1 MLFGLCALTTRVVK
15 EGCMHQHTNGQ
26 FLAFNEEPEVL
37 IRFFNFFWNGFVYTK
52 IRNPKFDSAMVFEK
66 KKNQAP
72 VLVPKIRLNSD
83 SE

>member
-1 MLFGLCALTTRVVK
+1 MRVVS
-15 EGCMHQHTNGQ
+15 TNIRMVDSWPFMKSLKFQ
-26 FLAFNEEPEVL
+26 LDSL
-37 IRFFNFFWNGFVYTK
+37 IFFWNGFVYPK
-52 IRNPKFDSAMVFEK
+52 IRNPKFDSAMVFEE